1 MQTPKLVVPKSFV
14 LPKRLGIPSKLTY
27 DSGTRPDRSV
37 HHSKTTEVKGSKE
50 KSNEKKR
57 GFDTSVSIFRART
70 AGSLFDHDS
79 TDASDEEDDLFTLR
93 MANPICESSKDE
105 SGEAASCQRTT
116 PKNEQHVLMW
126 SSRLE
131 EDDMGGFS
139 LGGLIL
145 I

>member
-1 MQTPKLVVPKSFV
+1 MQTTVVPKSFV
-14 LPKRLGIPSKLTY
+14 LPRRLATPSKLTY
-27 DSGTRPDRSV
+27 DSSTRSDQSMYQ
-37 HHSKTTEVKGSKE
+37 SKSAEIKGSKE
-50 KSNEKKR
+50 TKKR
-57 GFDTSVSIFRART
+57 GFDPSISIFRART

-93 MANPICESSKDE
+93 MANPICDSSDDE
-105 SGEAASCQRTT
+105 SEEGSAYQGPP
-116 PKNEQHVLMW
+116 PKNEQHMLMW

-131 EDDMGGFS
+131 EDDIKGFS